1 MLPCVSATGPSTG
14 ALANGALGRRGAVS
28 LSVLKNL
35 SLEKLSDLNK
45 GAQLRRGEARSQPST
60 SSKLLV
66 TSLLSLGGIN
76 SQEFILR
83 KNDR

>member
-1 MLPCVSATGPSTG
+1 MLPCVSSIL
-14 ALANGALGRRGAVS
+14 ALAHCANSALGRRGGVS
-28 LSVLKNL
+28 LLALENL

-45 GAQLRRGEARSQPST
+45 VAQLIRGEARSQPSK

-66 TSLLSLGGIN
+66 TSLLSLGGIK
-76 SQEFILR
+76 SHEFIVR